1 MMKGSRRQ
9 RRDETPLDLIE
20 SAVHLLREVPLS
32 THLFHQLA
40 SAPFVISLLWYWSDM
55 SRGAYADRRLGPGAL
70 LLALLYLVMKT
81 GQSAFCARLRTHV
94 SGAVDQP
101 WTLFRW
107 FRILVTQAPLQPWA
121 FLLFPLSIFPL
132 LMVPV
137 PWLLAFFQG
146 LSVAGDAA
154 QGSPSRC
161 FRLAAR
167 HALAAPGQN
176 HGIIGLLI
184 LVSFGILIDV
194 GVALGAAPALAR
206 ILFGIASDFNLTI
219 AAYLNTTFL
228 LAVVGL
234 TYLVLDPI
242 LKAIYVLRGFNVDSI
257 QSGDDLRAR
266 FNRLRIARAGSSAA
280 TLLAIA
286 CILTPLNPLQ
296 AQPTPASPPTPIRS
310 VEPDRLEQSIRQ
322 VLDRPEYTWRGAREL
337 SPEEPEDPRESR
349 LKRWLRRQGKAFS
362 QFFER
367 NAGAFFQSLGR
378 LIQRL
383 FGNWNV
389 PTLPT
394 GNSQLDWLGGLK
406 GVLYLLLAAGIGA
419 IAWILIRRWHSRS
432 RPPSAPAAPIPVA
445 IPDLTAETVSAD
457 LLPEDEWLR
466 LAAELAGRAEWRLA
480 LRAIYLAS
488 LAHLAHRQ
496 LVRLAPA
503 KSNRDYLIELKRR
516 TRSLPAIPDAFSRT
530 AARFDKVWYGRHE
543 ASPILIAEVR
553 SELDTMRRS
562 PSP

>member
-1 MMKGSRRQ
+1 MKGTRRQ

-20 SAVHLLREVPLS
+20 SAVHLLREIPLS

-40 SAPFVISLLWYWSDM
+40 SAPFVLGLLWYWSDM

-70 LLALLYLVMKT
+70 LLALLYLGMKT
-81 GQSAFCARLRTHV
+81 GQSAFCSRLRTHV

-101 WTLFRW
+101 WTPLRW
-107 FRILVTQAPLQPWA
+107 IRILITQAPLQPWG
-121 FLLFPLSIFPL
+121 FLLFPLSVFPF
-132 LMVPV
+132 LMVPL

-146 LSVAGDAA
+146 VSVAGDPAR
-154 QGSPSRC
+154 GSPWQC
-161 FRLAAR
+161 FQLALR

-184 LVSFGILIDV
+184 LVSVGILIDV

-206 ILFGIASDFNLTI
+206 MLFGVTSDFNLSI

-228 LAVVGL
+228 LAVVAL

-242 LKAIYVLRGFNVDSI
+242 IKAIYVLRGFNADSI
-257 QSGDDLRAR
+257 RSGDDLRAR
-266 FNRLRIARAGSSAA
+266 FNRLRLTRADSAA
-280 TLLAIA
+280 ITLLAVA
-286 CILTPLNPLQ
+286 CLFSPLNPLQ
-296 AQPTPASPPTPIRS
+296 AQSSEPSTPTPIRS
-310 VEPDRLEQSIRQ
+310 VEPDRLGETIRQ
-322 VLDRPEYTWRGAREL
+322 VLDRPEYTWRGDREL

-349 LKRWLRRQGKAFS
+349 LKRWLRRQGRAFS

-383 FGNWNV
+383 FGAWNT
-389 PTLPT
+389 PNLPT

-406 GVLYLLLAAGIGA
+406 GVLYLLLAGGIGA
-419 IAWILIRRWHSRS
+419 LLWILLRRWRS
-432 RPPSAPAAPIPVA
+432 QPRTPTAPSAAPPVA

-480 LRAIYLAS
+480 LRAVYLAS
-488 LAHLAHRQ
+488 LAHLAHRE

-503 KSNRDYLIELKRR
+503 KSNRDYLIELRR
-516 TRSLPAIPDAFSRT
+516 RARSLPSIPDAFART
-530 AARFDKVWYGRHE
+530 AARFDRVWYGRHE
-543 ASPILIAEVR
+543 ASPDLIAEVR
-553 SELDTMRRS
+553 SELDAMRRTAT
-562 PSP
+562 P

>member
-1 MMKGSRRQ
+1 MKGSRRQ

-20 SAVHLLREVPLS
+20 SAVHLLREVPLA

-40 SAPFVISLLWYWSDM
+40 SAPFVLGLLWYWSDM

-81 GQSAFCARLRTHV
+81 GQSAFCARLRAHL
-94 SGAVDQP
+94 SGGMDQP
-101 WTLFRW
+101 WTPGRW
-107 FRILVTQAPLQPWA
+107 FRILITQAPLQPWG
-121 FLLFPLSIFPL
+121 FLLFPLSVFPF
-132 LMVPV
+132 LMVPA

-154 QGSPSRC
+154 RGSPSQC
-161 FRLAAR
+161 FRLAFR

-184 LVSFGILIDV
+184 LVSVGILIDV

-206 ILFGIASDFNLTI
+206 MLFGVASDFNLSI

-228 LAVVGL
+228 LAVVAL

-242 LKAIYVLRGFNVDSI
+242 IKAIYVLRGFNVDSI
-257 QSGDDLRAR
+257 RSGDDLRAR
-266 FNRLRIARAGSSAA
+266 FNRLRLARAGSAA
-280 TLLAIA
+280 AILLALL
-286 CILTPLNPLQ
+286 CILTPPNPLH
-296 AQPTPASPPTPIRS
+296 AQPSPPPAPTPIRS
-310 VEPDRLEQSIRQ
+310 VEPDRLDQSIRQ

-349 LKRWLRRQGKAFS
+349 LRRWLRRQGKAFS

-378 LIQRL
+378 LLQRL
-383 FGNWNV
+383 FGNWNT

-406 GVLYLLLAAGIGA
+406 GVLYLLLAVGIGA
-419 IAWILIRRWHSRS
+419 LTWIVLRRWRSRS
-432 RPPSAPAAPIPVA
+432 RPPTAPAAAPPVA

-466 LAAELAGRAEWRLA
+466 LAADLAGRAEWRLA
-480 LRAIYLAS
+480 LRAVYLAS
-488 LAHLAHRQ
+488 LAHLAQRE

-503 KSNRDYLIELKRR
+503 KSNRDYLIELRRR
-516 TRSLPAIPDAFSRT
+516 TRSLPGIPDAFSRT
-530 AARFDKVWYGRHE
+530 AARFDRVWYGRHE
-543 ASPILIAEVR
+543 ASPDLIAEVR
-553 SELDTMRRS
+553 SELDAMRRTAT
-562 PSP
+562 P